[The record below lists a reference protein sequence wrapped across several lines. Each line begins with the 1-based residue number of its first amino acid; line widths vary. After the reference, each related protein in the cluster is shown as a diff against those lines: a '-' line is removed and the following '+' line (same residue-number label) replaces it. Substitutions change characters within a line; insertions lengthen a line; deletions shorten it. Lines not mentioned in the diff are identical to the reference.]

1 MTVGTLPPAL
11 DNLPNSGTA
20 VPPEPQSHSAEPL
33 SPAMLAA
40 LGSALL
46 AACGGGSDAASTAVS
61 ATTAAATTATVTP
74 AVTATTASM
83 PAVAVT
89 PAVPAAAAPV
99 VADPVTIAA
108 AVQPAAPAVT
118 APVTPTAATPATPT
132 VTTPTATPTPPS
144 APAPNTPPT
153 PTSNP
158 TAPGFNNTPK
168 ALSDPEAARF
178 LLQSQLSATTADIGA
193 VRGVTYAVYLQQQFA
208 KPIGQTGY
216 QWLEARG
223 YGQNDIRRY
232 FFNTYP
238 ADFMIWN
245 QLFTATDS
253 MRKRCALAL
262 SEFFVVSL
270 SSAEFTW
277 RSHAFGQY
285 WDLLVGS
292 TFGNFRKLLE
302 DITLNPAMGYF
313 LNTKGNQKEN
323 TNTGRVPDEN
333 YAREVMQ
340 LFSIGVNVLN
350 LDGSEQTSGGKKLE
364 SYTQSDVTN
373 LARVFTGYDFDT
385 SDGQRLQV
393 LKDDGSPETYTVES
407 RLFTQKQMSL
417 NASRHS
423 TLAATFL
430 GTTIPANTPGKAA
443 MTIAMDT
450 LFNHPN
456 VGPFFGKQM
465 IQRLVTS
472 NPSPAY
478 VARVAAAF
486 NNNGAGVRGDLKA
499 VWTAILLDDEARSA
513 ANLSNPSFGK
523 LREPML
529 RFVQWGRSFG
539 LNSAANSWKMFDTS
553 GASDKLGQSPLRAP
567 SVFNFFRP
575 GFIPPSTAL
584 AATQSPAPE
593 FQLVNE
599 TTVGGYLNYM
609 QNVMRYGIYTGD
621 PAVPYIAGNQT
632 YVPDCTASYTQ
643 ELALVT
649 DAAQLVAR
657 INLLLC
663 AGQLSAANE
672 ATIVTALNGTPV
684 TAASNANQ
692 KLDRVCAAILMVMGS
707 ADYLIQK

>member
-1 MTVGTLPPAL
+1 MR
-11 DNLPNSGTA
+11 
-20 VPPEPQSHSAEPL
+20 
-33 SPAMLAA
+33 
-40 LGSALL
+40 
-46 AACGGGSDAASTAVS
+46 
-61 ATTAAATTATVTP
+61 ATTYST
-74 AVTATTASM
+74 
-83 PAVAVT
+83 
-89 PAVPAAAAPV
+89 
-99 VADPVTIAA
+99 
-108 AVQPAAPAVT
+108 
-118 APVTPTAATPATPT
+118 
-132 VTTPTATPTPPS
+132 
-144 APAPNTPPT
+144 
-153 PTSNP
+153 
-158 TAPGFNNTPK
+158 
-168 ALSDPEAARF
+168 
-178 LLQSQLSATTADIGA
+178 
-193 VRGVTYAVYLQQQFA
+193 YLQQEFA

-223 YGQNDIRRY
+223 YGQNDTRRY

-245 QLFTATDS
+245 QLFTASDG

-285 WDLLVGS
+285 WDMLVSGA
-292 TFGNFRKLLE
+292 FGNYRTLLE
-302 DITLNPAMGYF
+302 EVTLNPAMGYF

-340 LFSIGVNVLN
+340 LFTIGVNVLN

-393 LKDDGSPETYTVES
+393 LKDDGSPEGYTVES
-407 RLFTQKQMSL
+407 RLFTQKPMAL

-423 TLAATFL
+423 NLASTIL
-430 GTTIPANTPGKAA
+430 GTTIPANTPGAA
-443 MTIAMDT
+443 ALKIALDT

-472 NPSPAY
+472 NPTRAY

-499 VWTAILLDDEARSA
+499 VWTAILLDDEARGAS
-513 ANLSNPSFGK
+513 NLSNNGFGK

-529 RFVQWGRSFG
+529 RLVQWGRSFG
-539 LNSAANSWKMFDTS
+539 INSAANSWKMFDTS
-553 GASDKLGQSPLRAP
+553 GTSDKLGQSPLRAP

-599 TTVGGYLNYM
+599 TTVGGYLNYL
-609 QNVMRYGIYTGD
+609 QNVIRYGIYTGD
-621 PAVPYIAGNQT
+621 PGVPYVAGNQT
-632 YVPDCTASYTQ
+632 YVPDLTASYAQ

-649 DAAQLVAR
+649 DATQLVAR
-657 INLLLC
+657 MNLLLC
-663 AGQLSAANE
+663 AGQLSAANQ
-672 ATIVTALNGTPV
+672 ATIIAALNGSPV
-684 TAASNANQ
+684 TASSNANQ
-692 KLDRVCAAILMVMGS
+692 KLDRICAAILMVMGS
-707 ADYLIQK
+707 ADYLVQK

>member
-1 MTVGTLPPAL
+1 MTVGARISPNSVNAPLT
-11 DNLPNSGTA
+11 DLPNHLNPDCATIEASDEPHQLSATA
-20 VPPEPQSHSAEPL
+20 
-33 SPAMLAA
+33 LAV

-46 AACGGGSDAASTAVS
+46 AACGGGGSAATAGGVEA
-61 ATTAAATTATVTP
+61 ATSAAAGTATATVTVSSVTVP
-74 AVTATTASM
+74 AVT
-83 PAVAVT
+83 PVVT
-89 PAVPAAAAPV
+89 PVVTTPAPV
-99 VADPVTIAA
+99 VPVSPAPPTPPIATTP
-108 AVQPAAPAVT
+108 PAAP
-118 APVTPTAATPATPT
+118 PTSPPTSPPA
-132 VTTPTATPTPPS
+132 PTPNPS
-144 APAPNTPPT
+144 
-153 PTSNP
+153 
-158 TAPGFNNTPK
+158 APGFNNTPK

-178 LLQSQLSATTADIGA
+178 LLQTQLNASTPEIAAVRATT
-193 VRGVTYAVYLQQQFA
+193 YSSYLQQEFA

-223 YGQNDIRRY
+223 YGQNDTRRY

-245 QLFTATDS
+245 QLFTASDG

-285 WDLLVGS
+285 WDMLVSGA
-292 TFGNFRKLLE
+292 FGNYRALLE
-302 DITLNPAMGYF
+302 EVTLNPAMGYF

-340 LFSIGVNVLN
+340 LFTIGVNVLN

-393 LKDDGSPETYTVES
+393 LKDDGSPEGYTVES
-407 RLFTQKQMSL
+407 RLFTQKPMAL

-423 TLAATFL
+423 NLASTIL
-430 GTTIPANTPGKAA
+430 GTTIPANTPGAA
-443 MTIAMDT
+443 ALKIALDT

-472 NPSPAY
+472 NPTRAY

-499 VWTAILLDDEARSA
+499 VWTAILLDDEARGAS
-513 ANLSNPSFGK
+513 NLSNNGFGK

-529 RFVQWGRSFG
+529 RLVQWGRSFG
-539 LNSAANSWKMFDTS
+539 INSAANSWKMFDTS
-553 GASDKLGQSPLRAP
+553 GTSDKLGQSPLRAP

-599 TTVGGYLNYM
+599 TTVGGYLNYL
-609 QNVMRYGIYTGD
+609 QNVIRYGIYTGD
-621 PAVPYIAGNQT
+621 PGVPYIAGNQT
-632 YVPDCTASYTQ
+632 YVPDITASYAQ

-649 DAAQLVAR
+649 DATQLVAR

-663 AGQLSAANE
+663 AGQLSAANQ
-672 ATIVTALNGTPV
+672 ATIIAALNGSPV
-684 TAASNANQ
+684 TASSNANQ
-692 KLDRVCAAILMVMGS
+692 KLDRICAAILMVMGS
-707 ADYLIQK
+707 ADYLVQK

>member
-1 MTVGTLPPAL
+1 MTVGARTS
-11 DNLPNSGTA
+11 PNSLYAPLTDLPHQLNPDCTA
-20 VPPEPQSHSAEPL
+20 TEPTDEPQHLSA
-33 SPAMLAA
+33 AALAV
-40 LGSALL
+40 LGSAML
-46 AACGGGSDAASTAVS
+46 AACGGGGS
-61 ATTAAATTATVTP
+61 AAAVGGVEAATSAAAGTATPAATVPSVTVPAVTPVVTTPAPVVPVTP
-74 AVTATTASM
+74 APGA
-83 PAVAVT
+83 T
-89 PAVPAAAAPV
+89 PAPP
-99 VADPVTIAA
+99 
-108 AVQPAAPAVT
+108 
-118 APVTPTAATPATPT
+118 TPPIAATPPT
-132 VTTPTATPTPPS
+132 TTPTPS
-144 APAPNTPPT
+144 TPPT
-153 PTSNP
+153 TPPTTPPATPPAPTPNP
-158 TAPGFNNTPK
+158 SAPGFNNTPK

-178 LLQSQLSATTADIGA
+178 LLQSQLNASTTEIAAVRATTYS
-193 VRGVTYAVYLQQQFA
+193 TYLQQEFA

-223 YGQNDIRRY
+223 YGQNDTRRY

-238 ADFMIWN
+238 ADFLIWN
-245 QLFTATDS
+245 QLFTASDG

-270 SSAEFTW
+270 SSAEFNW

-285 WDLLVGS
+285 WDMLVNGA
-292 TFGNFRKLLE
+292 FGNYRTLLE
-302 DITLNPAMGYF
+302 EVTLNPAMGYF

-340 LFSIGVNVLN
+340 LFTIGVNVLN

-393 LKDDGSPETYTVES
+393 LKDNGSPEGYTVES
-407 RLFTQKQMSL
+407 RLFTQKPMAL

-423 TLAATFL
+423 SLASTFL
-430 GTTIPANTPGKAA
+430 GTTIPANTPGAA
-443 MTIAMDT
+443 ALKTALDT

-472 NPSPAY
+472 NPTRAY

-499 VWTAILLDDEARSA
+499 IWTAILLDDEARSA
-513 ANLSNPSFGK
+513 SNLANNGFGK

-529 RFVQWGRSFG
+529 RLIQWGRSFG
-539 LNSAANSWKMFDTS
+539 INSAANSWKMFDTS

-599 TTVGGYLNYM
+599 TTVGGYLNYL
-609 QNVMRYGIYTGD
+609 QNVIRYGIYTGD
-621 PAVPYIAGNQT
+621 PGVPYIAGNQT
-632 YVPDCTASYTQ
+632 YVPDITASYAQ

-649 DAAQLVAR
+649 DATQLVAR

-663 AGQLSAANE
+663 AGQLSAANQ
-672 ATIVTALNGTPV
+672 ATIIAALNGSPV
-684 TAASNANQ
+684 TASSNANQ
-692 KLDRVCAAILMVMGS
+692 KLDRICAAVLMVMGS
-707 ADYLIQK
+707 ADYLVQK